1 MTGVTTGTQSS
12 KQMNPMGASLKASPK
27 ASLAEIKAVPKE
39 GKKRVELAERSKE
52 EIKKSLANVIK
63 VYYPQKKSCL
73 DNSITEITKDTSSK
87 D

>member
-1 MTGVTTGTQSS
+1 VA
-12 KQMNPMGASLKASPK
+12 ASLKASPK
-27 ASLAEIKAVPKE
+27 ASLAEIKSMLPKE
-39 GKKRVELAERSKE
+39 PVKSKKIELAEKSKE

-73 DNSITEITKDTSSK
+73 DNSMTEITKDTSEK